1 MLPKSSRRK
10 VIFSWF
16 IMESRSIYK
25 HFYLKLIFA
34 TSLFLIILSF
44 IFFEYT
50 KNSFY
55 DNIQDN
61 LLFQAK
67 QIEKGYISFDK
78 FQNVISSSQ
87 IIELV
92 ENNKNTTKQIEFS
105 KFSKSDKSFIRL
117 EFLMHD
123 NAILQI
129 TKDISLEK
137 DILYSIIFKNFF
149 ALAIPGFIFMLI
161 YALIVAKSL
170 LKPIVQI
177 NKKLSNMDE
186 NSLSQIDKK
195 DLPEE
200 FLTLANSI
208 NSLTNRIGTYLK
220 FKKELF
226 IGIAHELKTP
236 LAVMKL
242 KNELMLKKPREI
254 SQYED
259 AIKLTIKEIDGMNVM
274 ISSILDIGR
283 TEGAQFEQP
292 KNIDLVEFIKY
303 KTNDYNMLA
312 SKKSITIKF
321 SSNVS
326 SFQIIIQETLF
337 NQILQNFVQNA
348 IKFTPN
354 GKTIKIKLKKI
365 DDKVILNVI
374 DEGIGIDENIDVF
387 APFKKVGKENG
398 VGLGLYLAKIASDA
412 LNAKISIKN
421 REDGKNGAIAK
432 LELNL

>member
-1 MLPKSSRRK
+1 
-10 VIFSWF
+10 
-16 IMESRSIYK
+16 MESRSIYK
-25 HFYLKLIFA
+25 QFYLKLIFA

-92 ENNKNTTKQIEFS
+92 ENNKNTTKRIEFS

-259 AIKLTIKEIDGMNVM
+259 AIKLTIKEIDGMNIM

-283 TEGAQFEQP
+283 TEGAQFEQA

-312 SKKSITIKF
+312 AKKSITIKF

-421 REDGKNGAIAK
+421 REDGKTGAIAK
-432 LELNL
+432 LELTL

>member
-1 MLPKSSRRK
+1 
-10 VIFSWF
+10 
-16 IMESRSIYK
+16 MESRSIYK

-55 DNIQDN
+55 DNFQDN

-92 ENNKNTTKQIEFS
+92 ENNKNTTKRIEFS

-259 AIKLTIKEIDGMNVM
+259 AIKLTIKEIDGMNIM

-283 TEGAQFEQP
+283 TEGAQFEQA

-312 SKKSITIKF
+312 AKKSITIKF

>member
-1 MLPKSSRRK
+1 
-10 VIFSWF
+10 
-16 IMESRSIYK
+16 MESRSIYK

-259 AIKLTIKEIDGMNVM
+259 AIKLTIKEIDGMNIM

-283 TEGAQFEQP
+283 TEGAQFEQA

-312 SKKSITIKF
+312 AKKSITIKF

-326 SFQIIIQETLF
+326 SLQMMIQETLF

-365 DDKVILNVI
+365 DDKVTLNVI

-421 REDGKNGAIAK
+421 REDGKTGAIAK
-432 LELNL
+432 LELTL

>member
-1 MLPKSSRRK
+1 
-10 VIFSWF
+10 
-16 IMESRSIYK
+16 MESRSIYK

-92 ENNKNTTKQIEFS
+92 ENNKNTTKRIEFS

-283 TEGAQFEQP
+283 TEGAQFEQA

-312 SKKSITIKF
+312 AKKSITIKF

-326 SFQIIIQETLF
+326 SLQMMIQETLF

-365 DDKVILNVI
+365 DDKVTLNVI

>member
-1 MLPKSSRRK
+1 
-10 VIFSWF
+10 
-16 IMESRSIYK
+16 MESRSIYK

-87 IIELV
+87 IIELI

-137 DILYSIIFKNFF
+137 DILYLIIFKNFF

-242 KNELMLKKPREI
+242 KNELMLKKTREI

-259 AIKLTIKEIDGMNVM
+259 AIKLTIKEIDGMNIM

-283 TEGAQFEQP
+283 TEGAQFEQA

-312 SKKSITIKF
+312 AKKSITIKF

-421 REDGKNGAIAK
+421 REDGKTGAIAK
-432 LELNL
+432 LELTL

>member
-1 MLPKSSRRK
+1 
-10 VIFSWF
+10 
-16 IMESRSIYK
+16 MESRSIYK
-25 HFYLKLIFA
+25 QFYLKLIFA

-92 ENNKNTTKQIEFS
+92 ENNKNTTKRIEFS

-137 DILYSIIFKNFF
+137 DILYLIIFKNFF

-259 AIKLTIKEIDGMNVM
+259 AIKLTIKEIDGMNIM

-283 TEGAQFEQP
+283 TEGAQFEQA

-312 SKKSITIKF
+312 AKKSITIKF
-321 SSNVS
+321 SSNVF

-421 REDGKNGAIAK
+421 REDGKTGAIAK
-432 LELNL
+432 LELTL

>member
-1 MLPKSSRRK
+1 
-10 VIFSWF
+10 
-16 IMESRSIYK
+16 MESRSIYK
-25 HFYLKLIFA
+25 QFYLKLIFA

-55 DNIQDN
+55 DNFQDN

-259 AIKLTIKEIDGMNVM
+259 AIKLTIKEIDGMNIM

-283 TEGAQFEQP
+283 TEGAQFEQA

-312 SKKSITIKF
+312 AKKSITIKF

-421 REDGKNGAIAK
+421 REDGKTGAIAK
-432 LELNL
+432 LELTL

>member
-1 MLPKSSRRK
+1 
-10 VIFSWF
+10 
-16 IMESRSIYK
+16 MESRSIYK

-55 DNIQDN
+55 DNFQDN

-87 IIELV
+87 IIELI

-105 KFSKSDKSFIRL
+105 KFSKGDKFFIRL

-137 DILYSIIFKNFF
+137 DILYLIIFKNFF

-242 KNELMLKKPREI
+242 KNELMLKKTREI

-259 AIKLTIKEIDGMNVM
+259 AIRLTIKEIDGMNVM

-283 TEGAQFEQP
+283 TEGAQFEQA

-312 SKKSITIKF
+312 AKKSITIKF

-326 SFQIIIQETLF
+326 SLQMMIQETLF

-365 DDKVILNVI
+365 DDKVTLNVI

>member
-1 MLPKSSRRK
+1 
-10 VIFSWF
+10 
-16 IMESRSIYK
+16 MESRSIYK

-259 AIKLTIKEIDGMNVM
+259 AIKLTIKEIDGMNIM

-283 TEGAQFEQP
+283 TEGAQFEQA

-312 SKKSITIKF
+312 AKKSITIKF
-321 SSNVS
+321 SSNVF

-432 LELNL
+432 LELTL

>member
-1 MLPKSSRRK
+1 
-10 VIFSWF
+10 
-16 IMESRSIYK
+16 MESRSIYK
-25 HFYLKLIFA
+25 QFYLKLIFA

-55 DNIQDN
+55 DNFQDN

-87 IIELV
+87 IIELI
-92 ENNKNTTKQIEFS
+92 ENNKNTTKRIEFS

-137 DILYSIIFKNFF
+137 DILYLIIFKNFF

-242 KNELMLKKPREI
+242 KNELMLKKTREI

-259 AIKLTIKEIDGMNVM
+259 AIRLTIKEIDGMNVM

-283 TEGAQFEQP
+283 TEGAQFEQA

-312 SKKSITIKF
+312 AKKSITIKF
-321 SSNVS
+321 SSNVF

-365 DDKVILNVI
+365 DDKVTLNVI

>member
-1 MLPKSSRRK
+1 M
-10 VIFSWF
+10 
-16 IMESRSIYK
+16 
-25 HFYLKLIFA
+25 
-34 TSLFLIILSF
+34 
-44 IFFEYT
+44 
-50 KNSFY
+50 
-55 DNIQDN
+55 
-61 LLFQAK
+61 
-67 QIEKGYISFDK
+67 
-78 FQNVISSSQ
+78 
-87 IIELV
+87 
-92 ENNKNTTKQIEFS
+92 
-105 KFSKSDKSFIRL
+105 
-117 EFLMHD
+117 
-123 NAILQI
+123 
-129 TKDISLEK
+129 EK

-259 AIKLTIKEIDGMNVM
+259 AIKLTIKEIDGMNIM

-283 TEGAQFEQP
+283 TEGAQFEQE

-312 SKKSITIKF
+312 AKKSITIKF

-326 SFQIIIQETLF
+326 SLQMMIQETLF

-365 DDKVILNVI
+365 DDKVTLNVI

>member
-1 MLPKSSRRK
+1 
-10 VIFSWF
+10 
-16 IMESRSIYK
+16 MESRSIYK

-137 DILYSIIFKNFF
+137 DILYLIIFKNFF

-259 AIKLTIKEIDGMNVM
+259 AIKLTIKEIDGMNIM

-283 TEGAQFEQP
+283 TEGAQFEQA

-312 SKKSITIKF
+312 AKKSITIKF

-326 SFQIIIQETLF
+326 SLQMMIQETLF

-421 REDGKNGAIAK
+421 REDGKTGAIAK
-432 LELNL
+432 LELTL

>member
-1 MLPKSSRRK
+1 
-10 VIFSWF
+10 
-16 IMESRSIYK
+16 MESRSIYK

-259 AIKLTIKEIDGMNVM
+259 AIKLTIKEIDGMNIM

-283 TEGAQFEQP
+283 TEGAQFEQA

-312 SKKSITIKF
+312 AKKSITIKF
-321 SSNVS
+321 SSNVF

-421 REDGKNGAIAK
+421 REDGKTGAIAK
-432 LELNL
+432 LELTL

>member
-1 MLPKSSRRK
+1 
-10 VIFSWF
+10 
-16 IMESRSIYK
+16 MESRSIYK

-242 KNELMLKKPREI
+242 KNELMLKKTREI

-259 AIKLTIKEIDGMNVM
+259 AIRLTIKEIDGMNVM

-283 TEGAQFEQP
+283 TEGAQFEQA

-312 SKKSITIKF
+312 AKKSITIKF

-326 SFQIIIQETLF
+326 SLQMMIQETLF

-365 DDKVILNVI
+365 DDKVTLNVI

-421 REDGKNGAIAK
+421 REDGKTGAIAK
-432 LELNL
+432 LELTL

>member
-1 MLPKSSRRK
+1 
-10 VIFSWF
+10 
-16 IMESRSIYK
+16 MESRSIYK
-25 HFYLKLIFA
+25 QFYLKLIFA

-137 DILYSIIFKNFF
+137 DILYLIIFKNFF

-259 AIKLTIKEIDGMNVM
+259 AIRLTIKEIDGMNVM

-283 TEGAQFEQP
+283 TEGAQFEQA

-312 SKKSITIKF
+312 AKKSITIKF

-421 REDGKNGAIAK
+421 REDGKMVLLQN
-432 LELNL
+432 LN